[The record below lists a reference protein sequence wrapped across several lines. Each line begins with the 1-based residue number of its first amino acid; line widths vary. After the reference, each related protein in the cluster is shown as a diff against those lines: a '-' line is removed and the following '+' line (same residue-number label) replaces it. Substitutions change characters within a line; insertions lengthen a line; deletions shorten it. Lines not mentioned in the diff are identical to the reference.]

1 MRVVV
6 VGGGKVG
13 FYLARTLQEKHH
25 QVSVVEK
32 DPRRAVMLAEQLPV
46 LVIAGDGTNPAYL
59 ADAGADRAQVLAAV
73 TGLDEVNLV
82 ACQVAREE
90 FGVPRT
96 IARVNNPKNQHVLQQ
111 LGVDIAVS
119 STSIIARFIERE
131 TSMGALRELLTFHR
145 GEMALVEAQLDEGAP
160 AAGRTVR
167 ELAAHLPADSVL
179 VAVVRGEHVVFPRGD
194 TVLLPHD
201 GVLALTTTER
211 EEALM
216 RALVGRGA
224 KAASTR
230 RPGGGTT
237 RADGPAPGG
246 GAALDGPAPGG
257 GSSRPRPVAPGRR
270 G

>member
-13 FYLARTLQEKHH
+13 YYLVRTLHEKHH

-32 DPRRAVMLAEQLPV
+32 DPRRAALLAEQVPV
-46 LVIAGDGTNPAYL
+46 LVIAGDGTNPAFL

-96 IARVNNPKNQHVLQQ
+96 IARVNNPKNQPVLRE

-119 STSIIARFIERE
+119 STAIIARLIERE

-145 GEMALVEAQLDEGAP
+145 GEMALVEAELDEGSP
-160 AAGRTVR
+160 AAGRRVK
-167 ELAAHLPADSVL
+167 ELAGHLPPDSVL
-179 VAVVRGEHVVFPRGD
+179 VAVVRGDHVVFPRGD

-201 GVLALTTTER
+201 GVLALTTAAG

-216 RALVGRGA
+216 RALVGSR
-224 KAASTR
+224 AAAGVTR
-230 RPGGGTT
+230 RGPG
-237 RADGPAPGG
+237 R
-246 GAALDGPAPGG
+246 AALAEGGEGEEGAGTGAP
-257 GSSRPRPVAPGRR
+257 
-270 G
+270 